1 MEHILLV
8 LSLPPRWF
16 FQPHSLLKNITKTL
30 LYLFFLLFSE
40 RMSEF
45 IQEELILEK
54 FEMKREKASIK
65 EHSSTLKDAEE
76 VCTVYVQ
83 EEDVKMEGI
92 IRNTLR
98 F

>member
-1 MEHILLV
+1 M
-8 LSLPPRWF
+8 
-16 FQPHSLLKNITKTL
+16 

-40 RMSEF
+40 RMSES
-45 IQEELILEK
+45 IQEELMLEK
-54 FEMKREKASIK
+54 FETKEEKASIK
-65 EHSSTLKDAEE
+65 EHSSTFKNVENI
-76 VCTVYVQ
+76 CTIYVQ